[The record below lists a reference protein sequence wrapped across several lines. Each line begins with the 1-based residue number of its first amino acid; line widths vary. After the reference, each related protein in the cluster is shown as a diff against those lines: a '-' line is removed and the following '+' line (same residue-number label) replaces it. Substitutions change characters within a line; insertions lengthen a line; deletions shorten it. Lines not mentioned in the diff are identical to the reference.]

1 MGLPFSSAAT
11 IDMSASPGTVH
22 RHSRRMAWALLAS
35 LVLHLALV
43 GDLARLLPW
52 QPGVMPVPH
61 APLNAYLMP
70 VAVEASFPVAIERSV
85 PPAELP
91 PRFEAEAALQY
102 PLALQED
109 VISSE
114 PAGTG
119 QEESPAYASEN
130 PVAQF
135 PAEQT
140 GERALQRL
148 PASGK
153 LVYQFYWGKSRWLAG
168 LATHQWVV
176 DNGNY
181 TLSSTVST
189 TGLFGLIHPVR
200 LVETSQGRV
209 IGDSLR
215 PQMFITQLNEHPPAV
230 SYFNWDKGYFRW
242 YRGAASFTQSL
253 PASAYD
259 KISFL
264 YQLYLTPLRESSY
277 STAITMGRRL
287 ENYEIRNLGLEEI
300 DVDGKTYPA
309 HHLKR
314 ITASADMEQVE
325 IWLSTRDN
333 LPVKMVYSN
342 AAGDHFEQLI
352 AAESIPGN
360 QHE

>member
-1 MGLPFSSAAT
+1 MDLPFSLAAT
-11 IDMSASPGTVH
+11 IDMSVSLRTAH

-35 LVLHLALV
+35 LLLHLALV
-43 GDLARLLPW
+43 GDLAMLLRW
-52 QPGVMPVPH
+52 QPGATPFPY
-61 APLNAYLMP
+61 APLNAYLTP
-70 VAVEASFPVAIERSV
+70 AVAGTSFPVAIERSS
-85 PPAELP
+85 PPSEAP
-91 PRFEAEAALQY
+91 HRFEAEPAFQL
-102 PLALQED
+102 PLPRSAD
-109 VISSE
+109 VISIE
-114 PAGTG
+114 PAGAR
-119 QEESPAYASEN
+119 QEESPAYAN
-130 PVAQF
+130 DIPVAQS

-140 GERALQRL
+140 SERDLQRL

-200 LVETSQGRV
+200 LVETSQGTV
-209 IGDSLR
+209 AGDSLR

-264 YQLYLTPLRESSY
+264 YQLYLTPLKEGSR
-277 STAITMGRRL
+277 STAITVGRRL
-287 ENYEIRNLGLEEI
+287 EHYEISNLGVEEI

-314 ITASADMEQVE
+314 ITTSADMEQVE

-352 AAESIPGN
+352 AAESIPVKAPD
-360 QHE
+360 